1 MACGYESRD
10 LWLDLLD
17 RVLLHSRRCR
27 NRACIHGLFGNILLW
42 PFRMLLPYWD
52 AAIHCI
58 GAFGL
63 VVALIA
69 ALALLRDFST
79 ADQPTTP
86 V

>member
-1 MACGYESRD
+1 MNLVIYGWICWIAFWCIREGVGTE
-10 LWLDLLD
+10 
-17 RVLLHSRRCR
+17 RVFMV
-27 NRACIHGLFGNILLW
+27 GLFGNILLW

-69 ALALLRDFST
+69 ALTLLRDFST
-79 ADQPTTP
+79 AGQPTTP